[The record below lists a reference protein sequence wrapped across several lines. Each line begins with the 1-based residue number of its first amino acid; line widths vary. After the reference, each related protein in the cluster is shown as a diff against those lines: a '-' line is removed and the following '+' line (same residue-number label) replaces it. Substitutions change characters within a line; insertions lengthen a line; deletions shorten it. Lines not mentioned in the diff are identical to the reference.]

1 MDRLE
6 NAFVYI
12 VGEDATDG
20 PVVDISGEEEPV
32 APTRP
37 FLDIVILTVELLVI
51 PVEVITTD
59 MGIFLVLAPSQEDT
73 ETLVGN
79 RIEY

>member
-6 NAFVYI
+6 NAFVDI
-12 VGEDATDG
+12 VGEFATDG

-32 APTRP
+32 AATRP
-37 FLDIVILTVELLVI
+37 FLDVVILTVELVELL
-51 PVEVITTD
+51 VEVITTD
-59 MGIFLVLAPSQEDT
+59 MGIFLVFSPSQEDT

-79 RIEY
+79 RIKY

>member
-6 NAFVYI
+6 NAFVDI

-20 PVVDISGEEEPV
+20 PVVDISGEKEPV
-32 APTRP
+32 AATRP

-59 MGIFLVLAPSQEDT
+59 MGIFLVLAPSQDDT

-79 RIEY
+79 RIKY